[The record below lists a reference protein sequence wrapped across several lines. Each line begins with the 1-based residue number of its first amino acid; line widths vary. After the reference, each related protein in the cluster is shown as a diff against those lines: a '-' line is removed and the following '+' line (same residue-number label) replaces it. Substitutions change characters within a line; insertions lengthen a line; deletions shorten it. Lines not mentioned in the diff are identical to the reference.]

1 MSTNMTAL
9 ELKQQRKKDRRK
21 DNASTYMLLLPY
33 IILFSMFI
41 IIPVIV
47 SMFLSFTYFDLIQA
61 PRPADLYGMYNYVML
76 ITQDENFLRYVIPN
90 TIKYSV
96 IVGPGGYILSF
107 VMAWMLSQIPS
118 TPRKWISL
126 AMYTPSM
133 VGGVFIS
140 VVWRTMFS
148 GDTNGYINSILLNS
162 GLIDEAIQFLQ
173 SPEHLLNI
181 MIFVSL
187 WSSMG
192 IGFLAMLA
200 GLLNVDKTLY
210 EAALVD
216 GIKNRFQ
223 EIIYITIPQMKPQ
236 MLFGA
241 VMAIVGAFNSGGIGV
256 ALSGANPTPQ
266 YSGQLIIN
274 HIDDYGFIRYEMGY
288 AAAISV
294 VLLLIVLI
302 FSRIAYALFGEKG

>member
-1 MSTNMTAL
+1 MAAQEFVTSDYARLSKRRDNLSTL
-9 ELKQQRKKDRRK
+9 L
-21 DNASTYMLLLPY
+21 LLLPY
-33 IILFSMFI
+33 ILLFSVFI
-41 IIPVIV
+41 IIPVLV
-47 SMFLSFTYFDLIQA
+47 SGALSFTYFNLIEL
-61 PRPADLYGMYNYVML
+61 PKFADLFGFYNYVIL
-76 ITQDENFLRYVIPN
+76 VTQDENFLRYVIPN
-90 TIKYSV
+90 TIKYS
-96 IVGPGGYILSF
+96 ILVGPGGYILAF
-107 VMAWMLSQIPS
+107 FMAWMLSQIQPG
-118 TPRKWISL
+118 PRKWISL

-133 VGGVFIS
+133 VGGVFIT

-148 GDTNGYINSILLNS
+148 GDTSGYINSILLENE
-162 GLIDEAIQFLQ
+162 LIDEAIQFLTD
-173 SPEHLLNI
+173 PAYLLNI
-181 MIFVSL
+181 VIFVAL

-241 VMAIVGAFNSGGIGV
+241 VMAIVGAFNSGYIGV
-256 ALSGANPTPQ
+256 ALSGSNPTPQ
-266 YSGQLIIN
+266 YSAQLIIN
-274 HIDDYGFIRYEMGY
+274 HMEDFGFIRYEMGY

-294 VLLLIVLI
+294 VLLFIVYL
-302 FSRIAYALFGEKG
+302 FSRVAYSLFGEKD

>member
-1 MSTNMTAL
+1 MADTQSIPMTNEFARRSRRRDKISTFV
-9 ELKQQRKKDRRK
+9 
-21 DNASTYMLLLPY
+21 LLLPY
-33 IILFSMFI
+33 ILLFSVFI
-41 IIPVIV
+41 IIPVVV
-47 SMFLSFTYFDLIQA
+47 SAGLSFTYFNLIEL
-61 PRPADLYGMYNYVML
+61 PRFADLFGFYNYVVL
-76 ITQDENFLRYVIPN
+76 VTQDENFLRYVLPN
-90 TIKYSV
+90 TIKYSI
-96 IVGPGGYILSF
+96 IVGPGGYILAF
-107 VMAWMLSQIPS
+107 LMAWMLSQIQP

-133 VGGVFIS
+133 VGGVFIT

-148 GDTNGYINSILLNS
+148 GDTSGYINALLLENE
-162 GLIDEAIQFLQ
+162 LIDEAIQFLTD
-173 SPEHLLNI
+173 PAYLLNI
-181 MIFVSL
+181 VIFVAL

-241 VMAIVGAFNSGGIGV
+241 VMAIVGSFNSGYIGV
-256 ALSGANPTPQ
+256 ALSGSNPTPQ
-266 YSGQLIIN
+266 YSAQLVIN
-274 HIDDYGFIRYEMGY
+274 HMEDFGFIRYEMGY

-294 VLLLIVLI
+294 VLLLIVFL
-302 FSRIAYALFGEKG
+302 FSRIAYSLFGDKA